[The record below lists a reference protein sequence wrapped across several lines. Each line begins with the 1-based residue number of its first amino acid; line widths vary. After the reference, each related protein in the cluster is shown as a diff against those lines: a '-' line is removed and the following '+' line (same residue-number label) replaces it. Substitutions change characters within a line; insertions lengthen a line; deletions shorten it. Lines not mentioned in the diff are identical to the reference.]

1 MKVRWS
7 PAAVEDFL
15 RIVEYIHRE
24 SPDAAHR
31 IAKTI
36 HEGAGLL
43 KLFPHRGR
51 QGRMDGT
58 RELLLLPLPFIIVYR
73 VKSDAVE
80 IANIVHGAQRWPP
93 QS

>member
-1 MKVRWS
+1 
-7 PAAVEDFL
+7 
-15 RIVEYIHRE
+15 
-24 SPDAAHR
+24 
-31 IAKTI
+31 
-36 HEGAGLL
+36 
-43 KLFPHRGR
+43 
-51 QGRMDGT
+51 MDGT